1 MESPGDDRTPSKH
14 RDGSQLR
21 ASTDSVEEKESLK
34 GRSKKMQ
41 LPKWFVITRNEYRV
55 RTSSIREIRPYFPF
69 LVAGVLAIYVV
80 VVAPAIIGLLVSDPV
95 AFLLSQVAGVLIRF
109 VLFIAFFWFIT
120 FPISYTLRDVK
131 TAQQEIYL
139 SAPVRPSDVLLG
151 EFLGELPLYA
161 IIIVLITGFFT
172 ALLKPAGLSVIQM
185 MIIVIIFIVTL
196 SSALWIGTVI
206 SALLRTRL
214 GKSASGKDVG
224 KALSLLIVLPAVA
237 LMYAVMAFLDP
248 GTGRISLIDPAGGG
262 IVNLFLGLLPS
273 SWGGD
278 LIVDFALNP
287 GNTAAI
293 WVETVTRLGGLIL
306 FFLAI
311 LWMGAKVA
319 DHAYSLE
326 STSFVG
332 ARARPDNVLYRI
344 VKHTGASGTLF
355 VTIFKMYIRR
365 LQNLSYIAYMV
376 GLLIIMNIFLVEP
389 GEPTP
394 IAEMGFFLFPL
405 LAAFV
410 ASDITLRG
418 KETLFIYRK
427 APHGDTRFVRTMVL
441 KGWSVAL
448 PITSA
453 IVLGSMLLKPEA
465 VFISPMTDLGL
476 MVIMVAG
483 DVLFASGLFLLMP
496 AYTERGGEFLLDVMV
511 MVMTSLG
518 LFAVSLSVL
527 DEIMALPILH
537 WGVGIVFLYLG
548 KRNLNRIE

>member
-1 MESPGDDRTPSKH
+1 MKSSGDDRTLLKH
-14 RDGSQLR
+14 GDGSKVK
-21 ASTDSVEEKESLK
+21 ASTDSVKEKESLK
-34 GRSKKMQ
+34 GGSKKMQ

-55 RTSSIREIRPYFPF
+55 RTSSIRRIRPYFPF
-69 LVAGVLAIYVV
+69 FVVGLLAIYVV
-80 VVAPAIIGLLVSDPV
+80 VVAPAIIGSLVSDPV

-109 VLFIAFFWFIT
+109 VLFIAFFMFIT

-139 SAPVRPSDVLLG
+139 SAPIKPSDVLLG

-161 IIIVLITGFFT
+161 IIIILITGFFT
-172 ALLKPAGLSVIQM
+172 ALLKPAGLSVIQ
-185 MIIVIIFIVTL
+185 IVIVFIIFIVTL

-214 GKSASGKDVG
+214 GKLASGKDVG
-224 KALSLLIVLPAVA
+224 KALSLFIALPAVA
-237 LMYAVMAFLDP
+237 LMYAVIAFLT
-248 GTGRISLIDPAGGG
+248 GTGRTSLVEPAGGG
-262 IVNLFLGLLPS
+262 IVNMLLGLLPS

-278 LIVDFALNP
+278 LIVDFASNP

-293 WVETVTRLGGLIL
+293 WSETVTRLGGLIL
-306 FFLAI
+306 FFLVI

-319 DHAYSLE
+319 DRAYSLE
-326 STSFVG
+326 PTSFVG
-332 ARARPDNVLYRI
+332 ARARSDNVLYRI
-344 VKHTGASGTLF
+344 VKHTGTSGILF
-355 VTIFKMYIRR
+355 VTVFKMYIRR
-365 LQNLSYIAYMV
+365 LQNLSYIAYVV

-389 GEPTP
+389 GEAAPV
-394 IAEMGFFLFPL
+394 ADMGFFLFPM
-405 LAAFV
+405 LATFV

-427 APHGDTRFVRTMVL
+427 APHGGTRFIRTMVL
-441 KGWSVAL
+441 KGWSVAI

-465 VFISPMTDLGL
+465 VFFSPLTDLGL

-511 MVMTSLG
+511 VVMTSLG

-527 DEIMALPILH
+527 DEIMALPALH
-537 WGVGIVFLYLG
+537 WGVGIVVLYLG
-548 KRNLNRIE
+548 KRNLDRIE